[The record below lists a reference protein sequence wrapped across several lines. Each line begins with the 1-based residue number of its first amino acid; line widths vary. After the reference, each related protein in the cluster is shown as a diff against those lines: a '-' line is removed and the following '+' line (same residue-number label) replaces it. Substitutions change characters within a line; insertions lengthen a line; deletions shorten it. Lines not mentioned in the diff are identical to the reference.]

1 MSITLRLYAERKGI
15 ALESVTV
22 ELSHK
27 RIYAKDCE
35 DCEQHTGML
44 DEIGCKIHLTG
55 ELDEFQRERLLQIAA
70 RCPVHRTLNGVV
82 KIRTVEN

>member
-1 MSITLRLYAERKGI
+1 MYAETKRI
-15 ALESVTV
+15 ALESVEV

-35 DCEQHTGML
+35 DCEGDTGML

-55 ELDEFQRERLLQIAA
+55 ELDQIQRERLMQIAR
-70 RCPVHRTLNGVV
+70 RCPMHRTLTGIV
-82 KIRTVEN
+82 KVRTFGG

>member
-1 MSITLRLYAERKGI
+1 MYAERKKI
-15 ALESVTV
+15 ALKNVTV

-35 DCEQHTGML
+35 DCEKHTGML

-55 ELDEFQRERLLQIAA
+55 ELDEFQRERLIQIAG
-70 RCPVHRTLNGVV
+70 RCPVHRTLSGAV
-82 KIRTVEN
+82 KVRTIEN